1 MTNTAHARAFFAA
14 WEARDL
20 EAILAALAPNVRY
33 HNIPMPMMVGVEA
46 VRAFIAPLLAIAT
59 GIEWRIHA
67 LAESPEGLVL
77 SERTDIF
84 RTPRG
89 DIELPVM
96 GVMAFD
102 AAGRIT
108 AWRDYFDLASFQKQ
122 MAG

>member
-20 EAILAALAPNVRY
+20 EAILAALAPDVRY
-33 HNIPMPMMVGVEA
+33 HNIPMPMMVGVDA

-108 AWRDYFDLASFQKQ
+108 EWRDYFDLASFQKQ